1 MIQIDYPC
9 HRHWCPLVCAR
20 LTHYLDMAYFD
31 MPVKD
36 HWLIHLWLQGE
47 IPVPWVLSN
56 RDGDQPGIN
65 LGPSSKLPQKCNT
78 GRLESMMPSNQ
89 NPVLYNGSCELV
101 GCLRSLL
108 QYSCFEFVLG
118 CCDDDI
124 NTKPNQYP
132 WNQHHHRW
140 AELDR
145 FYCMVCLQSI
155 GDSPCGMTW
164 TIGMVWTYRV
174 TTLPSYKVGN
184 VKVCK
189 PDSYSPV
196 VPVNTIGV
204 SYVRLKFHSKSPQ
217 RVAAK
222 PK

>member
-65 LGPSSKLPQKCNT
+65 LGPSSKLPQKWNT
-78 GRLESMMPSNQ
+78 GRLGSMMSSNQ
-89 NPVLYNGSCELV
+89 NHALYNGSCELA

-108 QYSCFEFVLG
+108 QLFWICAGMLWWWYQHQTKSISMKSTPSQVSRVRQVLLYG
-118 CCDDDI
+118 LLTI
-124 NTKPNQYP
+124 NRWFTMRNDM
-132 WNQHHHRW
+132 NHR
-140 AELDR
+140 
-145 FYCMVCLQSI
+145 Y
-155 GDSPCGMTW
+155 GMD
-164 TIGMVWTYRV
+164 
-174 TTLPSYKVGN
+174 L
-184 VKVCK
+184 
-189 PDSYSPV
+189 
-196 VPVNTIGV
+196 
-204 SYVRLKFHSKSPQ
+204 
-217 RVAAK
+217 
-222 PK
+222 